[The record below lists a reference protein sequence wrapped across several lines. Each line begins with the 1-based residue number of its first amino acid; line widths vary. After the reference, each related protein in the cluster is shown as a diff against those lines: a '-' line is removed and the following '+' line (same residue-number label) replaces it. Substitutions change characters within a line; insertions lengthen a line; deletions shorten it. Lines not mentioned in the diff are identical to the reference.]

1 MRHSGNVN
9 KPMRDFPRMNTV
21 IQRDSSMRGNGREK
35 FIIQSHIC
43 SIWKNGQYKRS
54 RNIDEVAC
62 Q

>member
-1 MRHSGNVN
+1 
-9 KPMRDFPRMNTV
+9 MRDFPRMNTV